1 MATEWPRTVTTH
13 RELTLPPEIVALICA
28 FKPEESHIGQRFS
41 LTRWERHSL
50 QTMGIPI
57 ASWSYYACCGGS
69 NYTHRPRLANGRPGM
84 AVTPPCRRFEKGM
97 YHPGK
102 LEKGQNV
109 DHQYV
114 RWTCC
119 GATFDKHDLDAP
131 VGCTPLDLTLRV
143 TTVTRAAR
151 PVPTNRPTLPP
162 PTIPYSRE
170 NVLFALEGLYAMG
183 GEMRELACM
192 YGTRLRWTPP
202 HLRADDPGQT
212 L

>member
-1 MATEWPRTVTTH
+1 
-13 RELTLPPEIVALICA
+13 
-28 FKPEESHIGQRFS
+28 
-41 LTRWERHSL
+41 
-50 QTMGIPI
+50 
-57 ASWSYYACCGGS
+57 
-69 NYTHRPRLANGRPGM
+69 
-84 AVTPPCRRFEKGM
+84 M

-102 LEKGQNV
+102 LEKGPNV

-183 GEMRELACM
+183 GQMRELACM

-202 HLRADDPGQT
+202 HLRADDSEQT
-212 L
+212 P